1 MQKNRKASHFIVM
14 AIIFTVGFGC
24 KFLKPEEI
32 REGTE
37 EPKTTAIT
45 KNILK
50 ERLTVR
56 LVSIAPPVQNEKP
69 NPLTLQLRFLTN
81 NNNFLLNSEG
91 FDGFGELANK
101 LGEVFKL
108 REENGVFIEG
118 TNEVY
123 KKITLPAYQK
133 TIDEYNSKNI
143 TVEDFEKLV
152 DDLRNEGFNQ
162 IELDINEENQP
173 PDAPKIRE
181 QLRIKPPLDSN
192 TDSKKKDLPKT
203 ISGGVIN
210 GKAIDLPKPA
220 YPAAAR
226 AVRAS
231 GAVNVQ
237 VTVDEEGNVI
247 SASAVSGHPLLRAS
261 AVSAAQN
268 AKFNPTLLGGN
279 PVKVSGV
286 IVYNFKLE

>member
-1 MQKNRKASHFIVM
+1 MKN
-14 AIIFTVGFGC
+14 IFTSCSVLVVLVCVGLGC
-24 KFLKPEEI
+24 KFLKLDEI
-32 REGTE
+32 REATE

-45 KNILK
+45 KDILK
-50 ERLTVR
+50 ERLGTR
-56 LVSIAPPVQNEKP
+56 LVKIALPAQSEKP
-69 NPLTLQLRFLTN
+69 NPLTLQIRFSTN
-81 NNNFLLNSEG
+81 NNNFLLNNESY
-91 FDGFGELANK
+91 DYFGVLANK
-101 LGEVFKL
+101 LREIFRL
-108 REENGVFIEG
+108 REENAVFIEG
-118 TNEVY
+118 KNEVY

-143 TVEDFEKLV
+143 FVEDFEKLV
-152 DDLRNEGFNQ
+152 DDLRNEGFDQ
-162 IELDINEENQP
+162 IELDINEENQI

-181 QLRIKPPLDSN
+181 QSRIKPPLDSE

-220 YPAAAR
+220 YPATAR

-237 VTVDEEGNVI
+237 VLVDENGDVV
-247 SASAVSGHPLLRAS
+247 SANAVSGHPLLRSA

-268 AKFNPTLLGGN
+268 AKFSPTLLSGKA
-279 PVKVSGV
+279 VKVSGV